1 MIIEKQYINKQAH
14 NSVLVQLK
22 KAQARNPLQT
32 SVEKDSATNNHSYRK
47 ND

>member
-22 KAQARNPLQT
+22 KAQARKPLYPILKDDLPLIRH
-32 SVEKDSATNNHSYRK
+32 VERK
-47 ND
+47 

>member
-22 KAQARNPLQT
+22 KAQARQPLAFIVKRQ
-32 SVEKDSATNNHSYRK
+32 NR
-47 ND
+47 